1 MMNDY
6 LVRIF
11 TSESFL
17 AFVGTLLVMGIL
29 YLIVRYFTYRS
40 GVNDLLK
47 KADKRIVLLKKS
59 VRKVRVLCTTPGAK
73 RLLFS
78 NVENLKTVI
87 RRQKK
92 ASRLLC
98 AYLFDDRDD
107 RDVAEDGGENLN
119 TKFDN
124 LSTEI
129 ERARSLLYKAKAIDK
144 KKELLQI
151 T

>member
-47 KADKRIVLLKKS
+47 KADKRQIL
-59 VRKVRVLCTTPGAK
+59 
-73 RLLFS
+73 
-78 NVENLKTVI
+78 ENLKNYPMD
-87 RRQKK
+87 QF
-92 ASRLLC
+92 SML
-98 AYLFDDRDD
+98 RDGSMPEHTPFN
-107 RDVAEDGGENLN
+107 RE
-119 TKFDN
+119 
-124 LSTEI
+124 
-129 ERARSLLYKAKAIDK
+129 
-144 KKELLQI
+144 
-151 T
+151 